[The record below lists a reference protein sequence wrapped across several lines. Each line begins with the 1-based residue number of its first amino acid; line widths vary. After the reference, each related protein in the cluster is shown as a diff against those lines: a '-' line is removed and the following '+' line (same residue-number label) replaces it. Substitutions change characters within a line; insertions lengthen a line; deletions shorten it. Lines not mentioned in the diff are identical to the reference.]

1 MMTSSLSLLSS
12 SLIRLF
18 TFSAARSLH
27 RTGPVLSEDLR
38 DKRAGAIKK
47 VDTVEG
53 EHGTFEA
60 SASSFEFIDEGL
72 MDKFIDNVR
81 FRDIPVM
88 FINCTKNNTKISIRT
103 QNNDILVK
111 KSAGSEGYKNCRK
124 GTTVAA
130 QAVAKR
136 VLTYAKDHDIDKVRL
151 LFKGLGPGRSAAFKM
166 IEMSDLKVV
175 SLSDRTTAAEPWNL
189 RPRHTRRI

>member
-1 MMTSSLSLLSS
+1 MASSLSLLGNPLRR
-12 SLIRLF
+12 LI
-18 TFSAARSLH
+18 TFSVARSLH
-27 RTGPVLSEDLR
+27 LTRPDFHEDLR
-38 DKRAGAIKK
+38 DKRATAIKK

-53 EHGTFEA
+53 EHGAFEA
-60 SASSFEFIDEGL
+60 STSAFEYIDENL
-72 MDKFIDNVR
+72 MDKFIDDVR

-88 FINCTKNNTKISIRT
+88 FINCTKNNTKISLRT
-103 QNNDILVK
+103 GNNEILIK
-111 KSAGSEGYKNCRK
+111 RSAGSEGYKNCRK

-136 VLTYAKDHDIDKVRL
+136 VLTYAQDHEIDKVRL
-151 LFKGLGPGRSAAFKM
+151 LFKGLGPGRNAAFKM

-189 RPRHTRRI
+189 RPRHTRRV